1 MTTERKDHLRR
12 VMTLAWGLFREPSER
27 RTFSEALRGAWCFMA
42 KLAKPCRLARQL
54 RAGGLVQIKDTLR
67 SPIRQRHGS
76 RATVGG
82 RGSMVY
88 LAARVGA

>member
-1 MTTERKDHLRR
+1 MTTERKEHLRR
-12 VMTLAWGLFREPSER
+12 VMTLAWGLFRDPSDR
-27 RTFSEALRGAWCFMA
+27 RTFGEALRGAWRFM
-42 KLAKPCRLARQL
+42 KQLAKPCRLARQL

-67 SPIRQRHGS
+67 SPVRQRHGS

-88 LAARVGA
+88 LTSRVGA